1 MLSRAVCGER
11 EGVHEGG
18 LWPVSR
24 RSHEL
29 IAGLRSLVRLSYAAS
44 TLHQAPAFWLCE
56 LHIESHNVDVL
67 EPSLW
72 SYGVAQDH

>member
-1 MLSRAVCGER
+1 MLSRAACGER
-11 EGVHEGG
+11 ECVHEG

-44 TLHQAPAFWLCE
+44 ILRLAPAFWLCE
-56 LHIESHNVDVL
+56 LRLESHNVDIV
-67 EPSLW
+67 EPSL
-72 SYGVAQDH
+72 